1 MYNASALAEADA
13 KYSLSHED
21 NALFCVLLQAV
32 TKRPFTKTIPDETE
46 CLRRSWICHLPISVA
61 NFLICAGAVLLAVN
75 LLQLAGTWNLIM
87 KKQTIA

>member
-1 MYNASALAEADA
+1 MKLNAFAEAG
-13 KYSLSHED
+13 
-21 NALFCVLLQAV
+21 FV
-32 TKRPFTKTIPDETE
+32 T
-46 CLRRSWICHLPISVA
+46 CPISVA